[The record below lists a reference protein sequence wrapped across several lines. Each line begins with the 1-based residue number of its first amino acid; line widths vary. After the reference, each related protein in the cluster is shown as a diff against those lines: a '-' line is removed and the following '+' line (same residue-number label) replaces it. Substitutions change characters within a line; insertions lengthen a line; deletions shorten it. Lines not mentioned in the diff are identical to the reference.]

1 MVLLLIMSSVSK
13 SVYHT
18 DTLHLNI
25 PFLQTRLQSHFIA
38 LEPTPVYQADTIV
51 LNMAVFIAGLPLQSD
66 FIALES
72 HSIHATFHLVC
83 TVCDAVVSG
92 GSWEGGLGV
101 PSNCPPC

>member
-66 FIALES
+66 FIALEC

-101 PSNCPPC
+101 PSNCLPC